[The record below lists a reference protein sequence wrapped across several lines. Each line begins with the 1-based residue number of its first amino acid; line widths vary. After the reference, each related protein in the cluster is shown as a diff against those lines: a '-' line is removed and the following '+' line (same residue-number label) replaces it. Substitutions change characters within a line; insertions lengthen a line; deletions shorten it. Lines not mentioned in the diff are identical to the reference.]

1 MEILDVIRHLT
12 LIYGLNMSQ
21 SVNAIAFG
29 ESDMNVPDMI
39 CDLFKLVIQK
49 TDQTSIDLTDRN
61 GPSSA

>member
-1 MEILDVIRHLT
+1 
-12 LIYGLNMSQ
+12 MSQ